1 MHADRGCPVLARDQW
16 RMTET
21 AMRVTLVTETY
32 PPEING
38 VAITLGRA
46 VEALQARGHEVTLI
60 RPRQAG
66 ESPSPGLMPALPLFF
81 YRQVRIGCATPI
93 TLQRW
98 LRDWG
103 SEIVHI
109 ATEGPLGLAA
119 LIAARRLHIP
129 AVTSFHTNFDQYAAH
144 YGLSLLGH
152 GARIYLRAFH
162 NAGKLTLVPSQST
175 LDRLQ
180 AQGFQQLRRWGRGVD
195 TVRFH
200 PQWRDDALRES
211 LGLGP
216 EGRLLL
222 YVGRLAPEKNLTPLI
237 TAFRTLRRNG
247 LTAVLVL
254 VGDGPLRPG
263 FSRLSE
269 EGILCIGMQRGM
281 DLARWYAS
289 ADLFCFPSCSETFG
303 NVVLEAEASGLPI
316 LAYDCPGVNE
326 QVSDAVHGLLLP
338 PGSDWAPMLQL
349 LSKDSGL
356 RQKFGAAGRLRAESQ
371 SWMHSFDVLEAA
383 YREQLGSELAPP

>member
-1 MHADRGCPVLARDQW
+1 
-16 RMTET
+16 MTET
-21 AMRVTLVTETY
+21 AMRITLVTETY

-46 VEALQARGHEVTLI
+46 VDDLRARGHDITLI
-60 RPRQAG
+60 RPRQAE
-66 ESPSPGLMPALPLFF
+66 ESPSPGLMSALPLFF
-81 YRQVRIGCATPI
+81 YRQVRLGCATPT

-98 LRDWG
+98 LQGWG
-103 SEIVHI
+103 SEIVHV

-129 AVTSFHTNFDQYAAH
+129 AVTSFHTNFDQYAVH
-144 YGLSLLGH
+144 YGLPLLGR
-152 GARIYLRAFH
+152 GARTYLRAFH
-162 NAGKLTLVPSQST
+162 NAGKLTLVPSQHT

-200 PQWRDDALRES
+200 PQWRDDTLRES

-237 TAFRTLRRNG
+237 TAFRALRRSC
-247 LTAVLVL
+247 LTTVLVL

-263 FSRLSE
+263 FSRLSH
-269 EGILCIGMQRGM
+269 EGILCVGMQQGI

-326 QVSDAVHGLLLP
+326 QVDDAVHGLLLP
-338 PGSDWAPMLQL
+338 PGSDWTAMLQL
-349 LSKDSGL
+349 LCKDSGL
-356 RQKFGAAGRLRAESQ
+356 RHKFGAAGRLRAESQ
-371 SWMHSFDVLEAA
+371 SWARSFDVLETA
-383 YREQLGSELAPP
+383 YREQLGPNLSPP

>member
-1 MHADRGCPVLARDQW
+1 
-16 RMTET
+16 MTET
-21 AMRVTLVTETY
+21 AMRITLVTETY

-46 VEALQARGHEVTLI
+46 VEALRARGHDVTLI
-60 RPRQAG
+60 RPRQAE
-66 ESPSPGLMPALPLFF
+66 ESPSPGLMFALPLFF
-81 YRQVRIGCATPI
+81 YRQVRLGCATPS

-103 SEIVHI
+103 SEIVHV

-144 YGLSLLGH
+144 YGLPLLGH

-200 PQWRDDALRES
+200 PQWRDDSLRES

-237 TAFRTLRRNG
+237 TGFRALRRSCR
-247 LTAVLVL
+247 TTVLVL
-254 VGDGPLRPG
+254 VGDGPLRPE
-263 FSRLSE
+263 FSRLSH
-269 EGILCIGMQRGM
+269 EGILCVGMQQGM

-326 QVSDAVHGLLLP
+326 QVDDVVHGLLLP
-338 PGSDWAPMLQL
+338 PGSDWTAMLQL
-349 LSKDSGL
+349 LCKDSGL
-356 RQKFGAAGRLRAESQ
+356 RHTFGAAGRLRAESQ
-371 SWMHSFDVLEAA
+371 SWTLSFDMLEAA
-383 YREQLGSELAPP
+383 YREQLWPKFSPP